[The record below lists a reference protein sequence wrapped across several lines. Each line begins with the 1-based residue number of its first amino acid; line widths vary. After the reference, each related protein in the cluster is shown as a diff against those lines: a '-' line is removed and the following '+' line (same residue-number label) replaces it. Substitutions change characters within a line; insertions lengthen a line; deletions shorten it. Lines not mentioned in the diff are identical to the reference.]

1 MQLIAP
7 RFNSFRV
14 TQQYAFQ
21 CHGAFQQENTSLSPE
36 NFLIKPLFPSYVN
49 FDSVECVPAVIE
61 EIPTNHHYP
70 FVTSTSNL
78 NVNSESDSMPK
89 TNSRNHVP
97 CSSGGGKSSFL
108 TAILL
113 LYEDDFELNFLPN
126 CYSAAV

>member
-78 NVNSESDSMPK
+78 NVNS
-89 TNSRNHVP
+89 
-97 CSSGGGKSSFL
+97 FL
-108 TAILL
+108 TAHLL
-113 LYEDDFELNFLPN
+113 LYEDTFELNFLPN